1 MLKFGRLEGGLP
13 LLALGEDSV
22 AGVVAVAV
30 AVAAVA
36 AMATVATVTV
46 AAVAVSSVASV
57 ATVAAV
63 ATVAVAGVAVALL
76 GCVVRGRVAV
86 VVGRTVRSR
95 SGMMSRRCRVSSI
108 GWLAVCWLGVSV
120 VAIGVTVLV
129 GLVSVRCRSMSIM
142 GMARGGECICCTIS
156 RCCIVGVEEA
166 RVDWAFNF
174 HACGSSCEKG
184 YDLRFHHFNFY

>member
-76 GCVVRGRVAV
+76 GRVVRGRVAV
-86 VVGRTVRSR
+86 VVGRTVGLS
-95 SGMMSRRCRVSSI
+95 RCRV
-108 GWLAVCWLGVSV
+108 GA
-120 VAIGVTVLV
+120 
-129 GLVSVRCRSMSIM
+129 
-142 GMARGGECICCTIS
+142 MAR
-156 RCCIVGVEEA
+156 VGVVGA
-166 RVDWAFNF
+166 MAV
-174 HACGSSCEKG
+174 
-184 YDLRFHHFNFY
+184 